1 MRYADWMIHETSV
14 IYHDTIGPSSI
25 ESWNIGDIINN
36 SSTFKFISPYI

>member
-25 ESWNIGDIINN
+25 ES
-36 SSTFKFISPYI
+36 